1 MVLWASSCEPSAQL
15 EYYRLIERYVVAAQN
30 MKDLLRKLVALQ
42 KIDAEVYQFKRE
54 IKEQPALVADIKAQY
69 EKKLTRYKELQ
80 HNAQDLDRARKAKEL
95 DLKVKE
101 EDIVKANNVLMTLK
115 TNKEYQAKLFEIEN
129 IKSDKSLLED
139 EILKLMDDSSKLAE
153 EMAKEKVVVDEEE
166 KIYLA
171 EKEKVDA
178 AIKVL
183 LDKVATFE
191 GERTQACQGIDPATL
206 AMYERLVENRM
217 GLAMVP
223 VVKESCG
230 GCFMK
235 QTAQMMNKL
244 KMCDE
249 VVRCETC
256 ARIQYLEAEL

>member
-1 MVLWASSCEPSAQL
+1 
-15 EYYRLIERYVVAAQN
+15 VAAQDV
-30 MKDLLRKLVALQ
+30 KDLLKKLLALQ
-42 KIDAEVYQFKRE
+42 MIDAKVYEYKRE
-54 IKEQPALVADIKAQY
+54 IKEQPALLADVKTKY
-69 EKKLTRYKELQ
+69 EKKLTRYHELQ
-80 HNAQDLDRARKAKEL
+80 HDAQELDRARKAKEL
-95 DLKVKE
+95 DLKVIE
-101 EDIVKANNVLMTLK
+101 EGVVKANAVLMTLK

-129 IKSDKSLLED
+129 MAADKSVLED
-139 EILKLMDDSSKLAE
+139 EILKLMDDSSKVAE
-153 EMAKEKVVVDEEE
+153 AVAKEKLIVDEEE
-166 KIYLA
+166 KLYLA

-191 GERTQACQGIDPATL
+191 AERGQACVGIDAATL

-244 KMCDE
+244 NMYNE
-249 VVRCETC
+249 IVRCETC
-256 ARIQYLEAEL
+256 ARIQYLEGSL

>member
-1 MVLWASSCEPSAQL
+1 M
-15 EYYRLIERYVVAAQN
+15 AAQN
-30 MKDLLRKLVALQ
+30 VKDLLRKLLALQ
-42 KIDAEVYQFKRE
+42 KIDAEVYEFKRE
-54 IKEQPALVADIKAQY
+54 IKEQPALVADIKAKY
-69 EKKLTRYKELQ
+69 EKKLTRYQSLQ
-80 HNAQDLDRARKAKEL
+80 ERAHDLDRARKAKEL

-101 EDIVKANNVLMTLK
+101 EGIVKANAVLMTLK
-115 TNKEYQAKLFEIEN
+115 TNKEYQAKLFEIET
-129 IKSDKSLLED
+129 IKSDKSVLED
-139 EILKLMDDSSKLAE
+139 EILKLMDDSSKVAE
-153 EMAKEKVVVDEEE
+153 DMAKEKAVVDEEE
-166 KIYLA
+166 KNYLA

-178 AIKVL
+178 AVKVL
-183 LDKVATFE
+183 LDKIATFE
-191 GERTQACQGIDPATL
+191 SQRGQACEGIDKATL

-256 ARIQYLEAEL
+256 ARIQYVEGDL

>member
-1 MVLWASSCEPSAQL
+1 
-15 EYYRLIERYVVAAQN
+15 VAAQDV
-30 MKDLLRKLVALQ
+30 KELLRKLVALQ

-54 IKEQPALVADIKAQY
+54 IKEQPALLADVKAKY
-69 EKKLTRYKELQ
+69 EKKLTRY
-80 HNAQDLDRARKAKEL
+80 QDLQQQAQNLERARKAKEL
-95 DLKVKE
+95 DLMSKE
-101 EDIVKANNVLMTLK
+101 QDIVKANTVLMTLK

-129 IKSDKSLLED
+129 LSADKSILED
-139 EILKLMDDSSKLAE
+139 EILKLMDDAGKVAE
-153 EMAKEKVVVDEEE
+153 EMAKEKVVVDAEE

-191 GERTQACQGIDPATL
+191 AERGQACEGIDKVTL

-235 QTAQMMNKL
+235 QTAQMMNQL
-244 KMCDE
+244 KKCDA

-256 ARIQYLEAEL
+256 ARIQYIEADL

>member
-1 MVLWASSCEPSAQL
+1 
-15 EYYRLIERYVVAAQN
+15 VAAQDV
-30 MKDLLRKLVALQ
+30 KELLRKLVALQ

-54 IKEQPALVADIKAQY
+54 IKEQPALLADVKAKY
-69 EKKLTRYKELQ
+69 EKKLTRYHELQ
-80 HNAQDLDRARKAKEL
+80 QQAQNLDRARKAKEL
-95 DLKVKE
+95 DLKIKE
-101 EDIVKANNVLMTLK
+101 EDIVKANTVLMSLK

-129 IKSDKSLLED
+129 LTADKSMLED
-139 EILKLMDDSSKLAE
+139 EILKLMEDSSKLAE
-153 EMAKEKVVVDEEE
+153 EMAKEKAVVDEEE
-166 KIYLA
+166 KTYLA

-191 GERTQACQGIDPATL
+191 AERTQACEGIDKATL

-223 VVKESCG
+223 VVNESCG
-230 GCFMK
+230 GCFMR
-235 QTAQMMNKL
+235 QTAQMMNQL
-244 KMCDE
+244 KKCDA

-256 ARIQYLEAEL
+256 ARIQYIEADL

>member
-1 MVLWASSCEPSAQL
+1 
-15 EYYRLIERYVVAAQN
+15 VAVQDV
-30 MKDLLRKLVALQ
+30 KELLRKLLVLQ
-42 KIDAEVYQFKRE
+42 KIDAEVYEFKHQ
-54 IKEQPALVADIKAQY
+54 IKEQPLLVADIKARY
-69 EKKLTRYKELQ
+69 EKKLTRYKEFQ
-80 HNAQDLDRARKAKEL
+80 QRAQDLERSRKAKEL

-101 EDIVKANNVLMTLK
+101 QDIVKANTVLMTLK

-129 IKSDKSLLED
+129 IKADKSVLED
-139 EILKLMDDSSKLAE
+139 EILGFMDDASRLAE
-153 EMAKEKVVVDEEE
+153 DMAKEKTLVDGEE

-183 LDKVATFE
+183 QDKVATFE
-191 GERTQACQGIDPATL
+191 AQRGQACEGIDKATL

-223 VVKESCG
+223 VVNESCG

-235 QTAQMMNKL
+235 QTAQMMNRL
-244 KMCDE
+244 KMFQE
-249 VVRCETC
+249 IVRCETC
-256 ARIQYLEAEL
+256 ARIQYVEADLS

>member
-1 MVLWASSCEPSAQL
+1 M
-15 EYYRLIERYVVAAQN
+15 AAQN
-30 MKDLLRKLVALQ
+30 VKDLLRKLVALQ
-42 KIDAEVYQFKRE
+42 KIDAEVYEFKRE
-54 IKEQPALVADIKAQY
+54 IKEQPALLADVKAKY
-69 EKKLTRYKELQ
+69 EKKLTRYQDLQ
-80 HNAQDLDRARKAKEL
+80 HQAQELDRARKAKEL
-95 DLKVKE
+95 DLKMTE
-101 EDIVKANNVLMTLK
+101 ETIVKANTVLMSLK

-129 IKSDKSLLED
+129 MTSDKSVLED
-139 EILKLMDDSSKLAE
+139 EILKLMDDAGKVAE
-153 EMAKEKVVVDEEE
+153 ELAKEKVVVDAEE

-183 LDKVATFE
+183 EDKVATFE
-191 GERTQACQGIDPATL
+191 AQRSQACEGIDKTTL

-223 VVKESCG
+223 VVNESCG
-230 GCFMK
+230 GCFMR
-235 QTAQMMNKL
+235 QTAQVMNKL

-249 VVRCETC
+249 IVRCETC

>member
-139 EILKLMDDSSKLAE
+139 EILKLMDDSSKLA
-153 EMAKEKVVVDEEE
+153 D
-166 KIYLA
+166 
-171 EKEKVDA
+171 
-178 AIKVL
+178 
-183 LDKVATFE
+183 
-191 GERTQACQGIDPATL
+191 
-206 AMYERLVENRM
+206 
-217 GLAMVP
+217 
-223 VVKESCG
+223 
-230 GCFMK
+230 
-235 QTAQMMNKL
+235 
-244 KMCDE
+244 
-249 VVRCETC
+249 
-256 ARIQYLEAEL
+256 

>member
-1 MVLWASSCEPSAQL
+1 
-15 EYYRLIERYVVAAQN
+15 VAAQDV
-30 MKDLLRKLVALQ
+30 KELLRKLVALQ

-54 IKEQPALVADIKAQY
+54 IKEQPALLADVKAKY
-69 EKKLTRYKELQ
+69 EKKLTRYHELQ
-80 HNAQDLDRARKAKEL
+80 QQAQNLERARKAKEL
-95 DLKVKE
+95 DLMAKE
-101 EDIVKANNVLMTLK
+101 GDIVKANTVLMTLK

-129 IKSDKSLLED
+129 LGADKSVLED
-139 EILKLMDDSSKLAE
+139 EILKLMDDSGKVAE
-153 EMAKEKVVVDEEE
+153 EMAKEKTVVDAEE
-166 KIYLA
+166 KTYLG

-191 GERTQACQGIDPATL
+191 GQRSQACEGIDKATL

-223 VVKESCG
+223 VVNESCG
-230 GCFMK
+230 GCFMR
-235 QTAQMMNKL
+235 QTAQMMNQL
-244 KMCDE
+244 KKCDA

-256 ARIQYLEAEL
+256 ARIQYIEADL